1 MSEQNYQ
8 IIFATGNKGKIREI
22 KEIVEERKTAAG
34 EQADSGVPASKA
46 SRIEVLPKPPG
57 LKFCP

>member
-8 IIFATGNKGKIREI
+8 IIFATANKGKIREI

-34 EQADSGVPASKA
+34 EQADRASP
-46 SRIEVLPKPPG
+46 LPKPPES
-57 LKFCP
+57 KSCP